1 MKMGAVMDCSNTK
14 NNLKSL
20 YFEAYKAHDNGDRD
34 RLLEICRLL
43 FSSFPNSEEAR
54 WAVKNFNLTAEDFGN
69 EVRMPRQRTKTS
81 LAVLRF
87 MAWIDLAAGTVGAT
101 VLMSEFGTSLPAIIW
116 SIAAFMQGVFVCS
129 FFLVIASIADNLFAI
144 RENTGFLSLSR
155 DVLARSN

>member
-1 MKMGAVMDCSNTK
+1 MKRGAVMDCSNTK

-54 WAVKNFNLTAEDFGN
+54 WAVKNFNLTAGDFGN
-69 EVRMPRQRTKTS
+69 EVRMPRQKTETS

-87 MAWIDLAAGTVGAT
+87 IAWIDLAAGTVGAT
-101 VLMSEFGTSLPAIIW
+101 VLLSEFGTSLHGIIW

-129 FFLVIASIADNLFAI
+129 FFLVIASIAANLFAI
-144 RENTGFLSLSR
+144 RENTGFLSLNR

>member
-1 MKMGAVMDCSNTK
+1 MKRGAVMDCSNTK

-54 WAVKNFNLTAEDFGN
+54 WAVKNFNLTAGDFGN
-69 EVRMPRQRTKTS
+69 EVRMPRQRTETS

-87 MAWIDLAAGTVGAT
+87 MAWIDLAVGTVGAI
-101 VLMSEFGTSLPAIIW
+101 VLLSEFGTSLPGIIW
-116 SIAAFMQGVFVCS
+116 SIAAFLQGVFVCS
-129 FFLVIASIADNLFAI
+129 FFLVIASIAANLFAI
-144 RENTGFLSLSR
+144 RENTGFLSLNR
-155 DVLARSN
+155 DALDGA

>member
-1 MKMGAVMDCSNTK
+1 MDCSNTK

-54 WAVKNFNLTAEDFGN
+54 WAVKNFNLTAGDFGN
-69 EVRMPRQRTKTS
+69 EVRMPRQRTETS

-87 MAWIDLAAGTVGAT
+87 IAWIDLAAGTVGAT
-101 VLMSEFGTSLPAIIW
+101 VLLSEFGTSLPGIIW

-129 FFLVIASIADNLFAI
+129 FFLVIASIAANLFAI
-144 RENTGFLSLSR
+144 RENTGFLSLNR